1 MQEIRYGYYWPDAC
15 SLGPGARFVLWV
27 KGCDKNCP
35 RCTSPD
41 LRTAS
46 GARAA
51 TPSALAQAIID
62 AAPSGITI
70 SGGEPMLQAD
80 ALAEMCRIVRETL
93 PEINVIVFTGR
104 TLEELVSPGQKAL
117 LAHTDLLIDGE
128 YIDGLNDGIGLR
140 GSSNQRLHF
149 LTPALRSYEDEL
161 RTGPRSREIHL
172 LSDYEVLTIGIPT

>member
-1 MQEIRYGYYWPDAC
+1 MQEIRYGYYWADAR

-41 LRTAS
+41 LREGVGAHSAS
-46 GARAA
+46 
-51 TPSALAQAIID
+51 PSALARIIID

-80 ALAEMCRIVRETL
+80 ALAEMCLIVREEL
-93 PEINVIVFTGR
+93 PDINVIVFTGR
-104 TLEELVSPGQKAL
+104 TIEELVTPGQKAL
-117 LAHTDLLIDGE
+117 LAQTDLLIDGE
-128 YIDGLNDGIGLR
+128 YVDELNDGIGLR

-149 LTPALRSYEDEL
+149 LSPALLPYEDEL

-172 LSDYEVLTIGIPT
+172 LGDYEVLTIGIPT